1 MNISCRA
8 ILEYFLFL
16 FSTFFWLLYDHLTIW
31 DFFSVLSVRPTSFTF
46 SASPFPTTNATLNA
60 PIFLANDA
68 QMSLLSLQVYPL
80 ILSSKEKGGSE
91 NEVIRVCL
99 LQTPLVNTGRNAVMG
114 IWSTSPPSRWY
125 RCASLCICI
134 VCFHF
139 HGLPIV
145 ATLRTVQFETLIK
158 TKGAWDN

>member
-1 MNISCRA
+1 M
-8 ILEYFLFL
+8 L
-16 FSTFFWLLYDHLTIW
+16 
-31 DFFSVLSVRPTSFTF
+31 P
-46 SASPFPTTNATLNA
+46 
-60 PIFLANDA
+60 
-68 QMSLLSLQVYPL
+68 SLLSLQVHPL
-80 ILSSKEKGGSE
+80 VPSSKEKGGSE

-125 RCASLCICI
+125 RCASMCICI

-139 HGLPIV
+139 HGLPTV
-145 ATLRTVQFETLIK
+145 TALRTVQFETLIK